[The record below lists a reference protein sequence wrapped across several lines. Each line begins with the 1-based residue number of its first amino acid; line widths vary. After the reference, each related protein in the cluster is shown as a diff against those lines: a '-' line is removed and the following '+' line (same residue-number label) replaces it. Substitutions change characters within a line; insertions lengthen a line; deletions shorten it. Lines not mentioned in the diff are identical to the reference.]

1 MADWNT
7 FSPISMLQIV
17 PQLDS
22 YFLTVPDDTQKV
34 YQFSTLSEYSFKDRL
49 AIRLTGL
56 LGYLLTYLICMT
68 MRIEVDG
75 NDYVGDAARGYNV
88 PIICAWHERIL
99 PGAYFLR
106 GRGLVVMS
114 SISFDAE
121 YTARVIQRFG
131 FGVIKGS
138 STRGGT
144 RALIEMI
151 RMMEKGTPSTF
162 TVDGPRGP
170 RYEVKPGP
178 PLLAKRTGDPML
190 PFSIEPKGY
199 WTINSWDKLRIPKPF
214 TKLKVYFGEPIFVSR
229 EADDDELEQ
238 KRHELQDALTELS
251 KRGNEWAMRT

>member
-1 MADWNT
+1 M
-7 FSPISMLQIV
+7 
-17 PQLDS
+17 
-22 YFLTVPDDTQKV
+22 PDNTQKV
-34 YQFSTLSEYSFKDRL
+34 YQFSTLSEYSFKDRFV
-49 AIRLTGL
+49 IRLIGL
-56 LGYLLTYLICMT
+56 LGYLLTYLICIT
-68 MRIEVDG
+68 MRTEVEG
-75 NDYVGDAARGYNV
+75 TDYLDDAGRGYDA

-151 RMMEKGTPSTF
+151 RLMEKGIPSTF

-190 PFSIEPKGY
+190 PFSIDPRSY

-214 TKLKVYFGEPIFVSR
+214 TKAKVYFGEPIFV
-229 EADDDELEQ
+229 AKDANDDELEQ
-238 KRHELQDALTELS
+238 KRLELQNALSDLS
-251 KRGNEWAMRT
+251 RRGDDWAENSNS